1 MPQYIINP
9 ELRQPAYLQLYNQ
22 IREDITNGICPYHSK
37 LPSKRYLAAE
47 TGTSVITVQ
56 HAYDLLADEGYI
68 ESRERSGYYVIYKEN
83 ELFPVASATDE
94 FGSADNPA
102 AYGYTSGIATSGA
115 ASGFVTSGAASRSA
129 ASGFVTSGVASRSAA
144 SGFVTSGA
152 ASRSA
157 ASGLAAGGVHSD
169 LSDAAELHEISDIP
183 IRGPI
188 VTPEQE
194 QFPFNILARKARKVL
209 SEYGES
215 LLERSPNSG
224 TVLLREVIAQ
234 YLARSR
240 RMNVSPDQ
248 IVIGS
253 GSEYLYNLIVQI
265 LGRERTFALEDPSYE
280 KIRLVYEAS
289 GVHCEMLPMDRE
301 GVRLSAL
308 RRSEASVLHVTPF
321 NSYPSGITA
330 TASRRAGYIK
340 WAASKDRYIIED
352 DFDSEFSMST
362 KAENTL
368 FSLEPQQSV
377 IYMNTFT
384 RTISPAVRVGYMVL
398 PAGQSA
404 AMMEKISIYSCTVPV
419 FTQHLLAELIR
430 SGDFERHIN
439 RVRRRRRQ
447 AAES

>member
-1 MPQYIINP
+1 MPQYSINP

-22 IREDITNGICPYHSK
+22 IREDITNGICPFQSK
-37 LPSKRYLAAE
+37 LPSKRYLASE

-83 ELFPVASATDE
+83 ELFPVASA
-94 FGSADNPA
+94 ADDF
-102 AYGYTSGIATSGA
+102 SSSDGA
-115 ASGFVTSGAASRSA
+115 ASEPV
-129 ASGFVTSGVASRSAA
+129 
-144 SGFVTSGA
+144 
-152 ASRSA
+152 
-157 ASGLAAGGVHSD
+157 
-169 LSDAAELHEISDIP
+169 DAAELHEISDIP

-194 QFPFNILARKARKVL
+194 QFPFNTLARKARKVL

-215 LLERSPNSG
+215 LLVRSPNSG
-224 TVLLREVIAQ
+224 TVLLREAIAQ

-240 RMNVSPDQ
+240 RMNVAPDQ

-301 GVRLSAL
+301 GVRLGAL
-308 RRSEASVLHVTPF
+308 RRSDASVLHVTPF

-340 WAASKDRYIIED
+340 WASSKDRYIIED

-362 KAENTL
+362 KAENPL
-368 FSLEPQQSV
+368 FSLEPQRSV

-398 PAGQSA
+398 PSEQSA
-404 AMMEKISIYSCTVPV
+404 AMQEKISIYSCTVPV

>member
-83 ELFPVASATDE
+83 ELFPVASAADD
-94 FGSADNPA
+94 FGSAENPA

-129 ASGFVTSGVASRSAA
+129 ASGFVTSG
-144 SGFVTSGA
+144 A

-157 ASGLAAGGVHSD
+157 ASGLATGGVHSD

-404 AMMEKISIYSCTVPV
+404 AMKEKISIYSCTVPV

>member
-1 MPQYIINP
+1 MPQYNIDPTIK
-9 ELRQPAYLQLYNQ
+9 QPAYIQLYHQ
-22 IREDITNGICPYHSK
+22 IRDDITKGICPYESK
-37 LPSKRYLAAE
+37 LPSKRYLASE

-68 ESRERSGYYVIYKEN
+68 RSRERSGYFVSYKEN
-83 ELFPVASATDE
+83 ELFPVAPATD
-94 FGSADNPA
+94 
-102 AYGYTSGIATSGA
+102 GA
-115 ASGFVTSGAASRSA
+115 AP
-129 ASGFVTSGVASRSAA
+129 
-144 SGFVTSGA
+144 
-152 ASRSA
+152 
-157 ASGLAAGGVHSD
+157 D
-169 LSDAAELHEISDIP
+169 LPESAELHEISDIP

-188 VTPEQE
+188 VTQEQE
-194 QFPFNILARKARKVL
+194 QFPFTVLAKTARKVL
-209 SEYGES
+209 TEYGED
-215 LLERSPNSG
+215 LLQRSPNSG
-224 TVLLREVIAQ
+224 SALLREALAQ

-240 RMNVSPDQ
+240 RMNVSPEQ
-248 IVIGS
+248 IIIGS
-253 GSEYLYNLIVQI
+253 GSEYLYNLIVQM

-308 RRSEASVLHVTPF
+308 KRTKASVLHVTPF

-330 TASRRAGYIK
+330 TASRRAGYIS
-340 WAASKDRYIIED
+340 WASSKDRFIIED

-362 KAENTL
+362 KAEDTL
-368 FSLEPQQSV
+368 FSLDPRRSV

-398 PAGQSA
+398 PAELSTALQ
-404 AMMEKISIYSCTVPV
+404 EKISFYSCTVPV
-419 FTQHLLAELIR
+419 FTQHLLAELIQ

-439 RVRRRRRQ
+439 RIRRRRRQ

>member
-1 MPQYIINP
+1 MPQYSIDP
-9 ELRQPAYLQLYNQ
+9 QLRQPAYLQLYNQ
-22 IREDITNGICPYHSK
+22 LREDITRGLCPYGSK
-37 LPSKRYLAAE
+37 LPSKRFLAAE

-68 ESRERSGYYVIYKEN
+68 ESRERSGYFVSYKEN
-83 ELFPVASATDE
+83 ELFPVAAGTEESA
-94 FGSADNPA
+94 P
-102 AYGYTSGIATSGA
+102 
-115 ASGFVTSGAASRSA
+115 
-129 ASGFVTSGVASRSAA
+129 
-144 SGFVTSGA
+144 
-152 ASRSA
+152 
-157 ASGLAAGGVHSD
+157 D
-169 LSDAAELHEISDIP
+169 LSEPADIHEISDIP
-183 IRGPI
+183 IRGPV

-194 QFPFNILARKARKVL
+194 QFPFNTLAKVARKVL

-215 LLERSPNSG
+215 LLVRSPNSG
-224 TVLLREVIAQ
+224 TVFLRETIAQ

-240 RMNVSPDQ
+240 RMNVTADQ
-248 IVIGS
+248 IIIGS
-253 GSEYLYNLIVQI
+253 GSEYLYNLIVQM
-265 LGRERTFALEDPSYE
+265 LGRERIFALEDPSYE

-289 GVHCEMLPMDRE
+289 GVCCRMLPMDRE

-308 RRSEASVLHVTPF
+308 KKTDSTVLHVTPF

-330 TASRRAGYIK
+330 TASRRAGYIR
-340 WAASKDRYIIED
+340 WASAEDKFIIED

-362 KAENTL
+362 KAEDTL
-368 FSLEPQQSV
+368 FSLEPKKSV

-398 PAGQSA
+398 PALLSA
-404 AMMEKISIYSCTVPV
+404 ALQEKISFYSCTVPV

-447 AAES
+447 SSEPVGK

>member
-1 MPQYIINP
+1 MPQYSIDP

-22 IREDITNGICPYHSK
+22 IREDITNGICPFQSK
-37 LPSKRYLAAE
+37 LPSKRYLASE

-83 ELFPVASATDE
+83 ELFPVASA
-94 FGSADNPA
+94 ADDFSSSD
-102 AYGYTSGIATSGA
+102 GT
-115 ASGFVTSGAASRSA
+115 ASEPV
-129 ASGFVTSGVASRSAA
+129 
-144 SGFVTSGA
+144 
-152 ASRSA
+152 
-157 ASGLAAGGVHSD
+157 
-169 LSDAAELHEISDIP
+169 DAAELHEISDIP

-194 QFPFNILARKARKVL
+194 QFPFNTLARKARKVL

-215 LLERSPNSG
+215 LLVRSPNSG
-224 TVLLREVIAQ
+224 TVLLREAIAQ

-240 RMNVSPDQ
+240 RMNVAPDQ

-301 GVRLSAL
+301 GVRLGAL
-308 RRSEASVLHVTPF
+308 RRSDASVLHVTPF

-340 WAASKDRYIIED
+340 WASSKDRYIIED

-368 FSLEPQQSV
+368 FSLEPQRSV

-398 PAGQSA
+398 PSEQSA
-404 AMMEKISIYSCTVPV
+404 AMQEKISIYSCTVPV

>member
-1 MPQYIINP
+1 MPQYVID
-9 ELRQPAYLQLYNQ
+9 RDTKQPAYMQLYNQ
-22 IREDITNGICPYHSK
+22 IREDITKGICPFQSK
-37 LPSKRYLAAE
+37 LPSKRYLASE

-68 ESRERSGYYVIYKEN
+68 ESRERSGYYVIYEEN
-83 ELFPVASATDE
+83 ELFPVASAADDFSSAENTAAD
-94 FGSADNPA
+94 GSASELID
-102 AYGYTSGIATSGA
+102 S
-115 ASGFVTSGAASRSA
+115 
-129 ASGFVTSGVASRSAA
+129 
-144 SGFVTSGA
+144 
-152 ASRSA
+152 
-157 ASGLAAGGVHSD
+157 
-169 LSDAAELHEISDIP
+169 AELHEISDIP

-194 QFPFNILARKARKVL
+194 QFPFNTLARKARKVL
-209 SEYGES
+209 SDYGES
-215 LLERSPNSG
+215 LLERSPNCG

-240 RMNVSPDQ
+240 RMNVAPDQ

-280 KIRLVYEAS
+280 KIRLVHEAS
-289 GVHCEMLPMDRE
+289 GVYCEMLPMNRE

-308 RRSEASVLHVTPF
+308 RRSGASVLHVTPF

-362 KAENTL
+362 KAEDTL
-368 FSLEPQQSV
+368 FSLEPQRSV

-398 PAGQSA
+398 PAEQSA
-404 AMMEKISIYSCTVPV
+404 AMQEKISIYSCTVPV

-447 AAES
+447 AAESCNLSFFI

>member
-1 MPQYIINP
+1 MPQYSINP

-22 IREDITNGICPYHSK
+22 IREDITNGICPFQSK
-37 LPSKRYLAAE
+37 LPSKRYLASE

-83 ELFPVASATDE
+83 ELFPVAYA
-94 FGSADNPA
+94 ADDFSP
-102 AYGYTSGIATSGA
+102 SDGA
-115 ASGFVTSGAASRSA
+115 ASEPV
-129 ASGFVTSGVASRSAA
+129 
-144 SGFVTSGA
+144 
-152 ASRSA
+152 
-157 ASGLAAGGVHSD
+157 
-169 LSDAAELHEISDIP
+169 DAAELHEISDIP

-194 QFPFNILARKARKVL
+194 QFPFNTLARKARKVL

-215 LLERSPNSG
+215 LLVRSPNSG
-224 TVLLREVIAQ
+224 TVLLREAIAQ

-240 RMNVSPDQ
+240 RMNVAPDQ

-301 GVRLSAL
+301 GVRLGAL
-308 RRSEASVLHVTPF
+308 RRSDASVLHVTPF

-340 WAASKDRYIIED
+340 WASSKDRYIIED

-368 FSLEPQQSV
+368 FSLEPQRSV
-377 IYMNTFT
+377 IYLNTFT

-398 PAGQSA
+398 PSEQSA
-404 AMMEKISIYSCTVPV
+404 AMQEKISIYSCTVPV

>member
-1 MPQYIINP
+1 MPQYSINP

-22 IREDITNGICPYHSK
+22 IREDITNGICPFQSK
-37 LPSKRYLAAE
+37 LPSKRYLASE

-83 ELFPVASATDE
+83 ELFPVASAADE
-94 FGSADNPA
+94 FSSAD
-102 AYGYTSGIATSGA
+102 GT
-115 ASGFVTSGAASRSA
+115 ASEPV
-129 ASGFVTSGVASRSAA
+129 
-144 SGFVTSGA
+144 
-152 ASRSA
+152 
-157 ASGLAAGGVHSD
+157 
-169 LSDAAELHEISDIP
+169 DAAELHEISDIP

-194 QFPFNILARKARKVL
+194 QFPFNTLARKARKVL

-215 LLERSPNSG
+215 LLVRSPNSG
-224 TVLLREVIAQ
+224 TVLLREAIAQ

-240 RMNVSPDQ
+240 RMNVAPDQ

-301 GVRLSAL
+301 GVRLGAL
-308 RRSEASVLHVTPF
+308 RRSDASVLHVTPF

-340 WAASKDRYIIED
+340 WASSKDRYIIED

-368 FSLEPQQSV
+368 FSLEPQRSV

-398 PAGQSA
+398 PSEQSA
-404 AMMEKISIYSCTVPV
+404 AMQEKISIYSCTVPV

>member
-1 MPQYIINP
+1 MPQYSINP

-22 IREDITNGICPYHSK
+22 IREDITNGICPFQSK
-37 LPSKRYLAAE
+37 LPSKRYLASQ

-83 ELFPVASATDE
+83 ELFPVASAADE
-94 FGSADNPA
+94 FSSAD
-102 AYGYTSGIATSGA
+102 GT
-115 ASGFVTSGAASRSA
+115 ASEPV
-129 ASGFVTSGVASRSAA
+129 
-144 SGFVTSGA
+144 
-152 ASRSA
+152 
-157 ASGLAAGGVHSD
+157 
-169 LSDAAELHEISDIP
+169 DAAELHEISDIP

-194 QFPFNILARKARKVL
+194 QFPFNTLARKARKVL

-215 LLERSPNSG
+215 LLVRSPNSG
-224 TVLLREVIAQ
+224 TVLLREAIAQ

-240 RMNVSPDQ
+240 RMNVAPDQ

-301 GVRLSAL
+301 GVRLGAL
-308 RRSEASVLHVTPF
+308 RRSDASVLHVTPF

-368 FSLEPQQSV
+368 FSLEPQRSV

-398 PAGQSA
+398 PSEQSA
-404 AMMEKISIYSCTVPV
+404 AMQEKISIYSCTVPV

>member
-1 MPQYIINP
+1 MPQYKIDSA
-9 ELRQPAYLQLYNQ
+9 LRQPAYLQLYNQ
-22 IREDITNGICPYHSK
+22 IRNDITSGICPYHSK
-37 LPSKRYLAAE
+37 LPSKRFLASE
-47 TGTSVITVQ
+47 TGTSVITVE

-83 ELFPVASATDE
+83 ELFPVAPSTGDSGPAGL
-94 FGSADNPA
+94 GS
-102 AYGYTSGIATSGA
+102 
-115 ASGFVTSGAASRSA
+115 
-129 ASGFVTSGVASRSAA
+129 
-144 SGFVTSGA
+144 
-152 ASRSA
+152 
-157 ASGLAAGGVHSD
+157 AAGGIHTAGGSSAPADASASD
-169 LSDAAELHEISDIP
+169 DGALSELHEITDIP

-224 TVLLREVIAQ
+224 TVLLREAIAR

-240 RMNVSPDQ
+240 RINVSPDQ
-248 IVIGS
+248 IIIGS

-289 GVHCEMLPMDRE
+289 GVHCELLPMDRE

-308 RRSEASVLHVTPF
+308 RGSEATVLHVTPF

-362 KAENTL
+362 KAEDTL
-368 FSLEPQQSV
+368 FSLEPQRSV

-398 PAGQSA
+398 PAEQCA
-404 AMMEKISIYSCTVPV
+404 AMIEKISIYSCTVPV
-419 FTQHLLAELIR
+419 FTQHLLAELID

-439 RVRRRRRQ
+439 RVRRRRRRV
-447 AAES
+447 

>member
-83 ELFPVASATDE
+83 ELFPVASAADD
-94 FGSADNPA
+94 FGSAENPA

-129 ASGFVTSGVASRSAA
+129 ASG
-144 SGFVTSGA
+144 
-152 ASRSA
+152 
-157 ASGLAAGGVHSD
+157 LAAGGVHSD
-169 LSDAAELHEISDIP
+169 LSDAADLHEISDIP

-404 AMMEKISIYSCTVPV
+404 AMKEKISIYSCTVPV

>member
-1 MPQYIINP
+1 MPQYTIDP
-9 ELRQPAYLQLYNQ
+9 GLKQPAYLQLYNQ
-22 IREDITNGICPYHSK
+22 IREDITNGICPFQSK
-37 LPSKRYLAAE
+37 LPSKRYLASE

-68 ESRERSGYYVIYKEN
+68 EPRERSGYYVIYKEN
-83 ELFPVASATDE
+83 ELFPVAFAADDFVSADSANGSGSAGHTAA
-94 FGSADNPA
+94 FGSAA
-102 AYGYTSGIATSGA
+102 HAV
-115 ASGFVTSGAASRSA
+115 ASGSAGHTASSD
-129 ASGFVTSGVASRSAA
+129 V
-144 SGFVTSGA
+144 
-152 ASRSA
+152 
-157 ASGLAAGGVHSD
+157 AAGGVHAG
-169 LSDAAELHEISDIP
+169 LSDPAEPHEISDIP

-194 QFPFNILARKARKVL
+194 QFPFNTLARKARKVL

-224 TVLLREVIAQ
+224 TVLLREAIAQ

-240 RMNVSPDQ
+240 RMNVAPDQ

-265 LGRERTFALEDPSYE
+265 LGRGRTFALEDPSYE

-308 RRSEASVLHVTPF
+308 RHSKASVLHVTPF

-340 WAASKDRYIIED
+340 WASSEDRYIIED

-368 FSLEPQQSV
+368 FSLEPQRSV

-404 AMMEKISIYSCTVPV
+404 AIKEKISIYSYTVPV

>member
-1 MPQYIINP
+1 MPQYSIDP

-22 IREDITNGICPYHSK
+22 IREDITNGICPFQSK
-37 LPSKRYLAAE
+37 LPSKRYLASE

-83 ELFPVASATDE
+83 ELFPVASA
-94 FGSADNPA
+94 ADDF
-102 AYGYTSGIATSGA
+102 SSSDGA
-115 ASGFVTSGAASRSA
+115 ASEPV
-129 ASGFVTSGVASRSAA
+129 
-144 SGFVTSGA
+144 
-152 ASRSA
+152 
-157 ASGLAAGGVHSD
+157 
-169 LSDAAELHEISDIP
+169 DAAELHEISDIP

-194 QFPFNILARKARKVL
+194 QFPFNTLARKARKVL

-215 LLERSPNSG
+215 LLVRSPNSG
-224 TVLLREVIAQ
+224 TVLLREAIAQ

-240 RMNVSPDQ
+240 RMNVAPDQ

-301 GVRLSAL
+301 GVRLGAL
-308 RRSEASVLHVTPF
+308 RRSDASVLHVTPF

-340 WAASKDRYIIED
+340 WASSKDRYIIED

-368 FSLEPQQSV
+368 FSLEPQRSV

-398 PAGQSA
+398 PSEQSA
-404 AMMEKISIYSCTVPV
+404 AMQEKISIYSCTVPV